1 MHVTEASGAVT
12 GGSFAARPPVLL
24 ATKIYPPRLPAGL
37 IDRPRLVCLAG
48 EAENK
53 RLTVIKAPAGFGKTS
68 LALTWLER
76 LRREG
81 VLVAW
86 LSLDSED
93 DEPARFLY
101 HLAQALQQACDNVGA
116 SAIGLTTAASLVPA
130 QAIVSTLI
138 NELVEVA
145 DEVCIF
151 LDDFHLISLPAIHD
165 AVSFLVENAPSHVH
179 VVICTRTDPPLP
191 LGRLRARN
199 SLLELDAS
207 TLRFDFDETRRFVEH
222 ECPGKLHASSI
233 KSLFTRTEGWA
244 AALRISASVLARA
257 AHKPYAEVAPASG
270 ASRPFAAYLEDMVKR
285 LPGGMV
291 EFMLRTSILERL
303 SAPLCEALTG
313 VRTSQAMLESIAA
326 RQLLLEPLDLDGSW
340 FRFHHLMGEY
350 LHRRLQTQH
359 RDEVADLHRRA
370 CQWYAQEAQWTDAVR
385 HAIAAGDTEE
395 AVSLIGRCAM
405 ALVTKG
411 DLLTLL
417 GWQRQFPA
425 HLMRSQIKVTLAI
438 AWGMALAMRFG
449 EALAMLDTI
458 EKDADASGADA
469 STDSGPVHWECQAI
483 RSVVAALQDDAHACL
498 ALAQTCLERPSTDIW
513 TTNVVSNVVR
523 FAHWKTGNLEALY
536 AVPWVPYSIEEDSRN
551 VFASV
556 YRLTLLG
563 HVEMQQLHFPLAER
577 YFQGAMRLAEQHAG
591 PKSIAVAQVAPMI
604 GQLRYEQGRLDEAE
618 ALVSDLMPVID
629 AAVLLDSALMAYRM
643 LIRTAGAR
651 SETVQAYALID
662 RAQALAYARKWDR
675 LSAGALV
682 ERTRLNLAE
691 GRIVEAAASVAQLD
705 RLADA
710 ASAAATSAAPEIATY
725 RGLARAYLAMEQGR
739 TQDAADTLTASLQ
752 AIECRHGCYL
762 ALRLRTVLA
771 LVWMAAGE
779 RARAVETFRQVLK
792 AAAPAGLYQ
801 SIVDQGPQIVPL
813 LQAVRD
819 ALRGE
824 AQAKALLA
832 YVDRLLDGSRA
843 LYQPGDTRARNAER
857 EALSAR
863 ERDIIGLIAHGQS
876 NKEIARTLGIA
887 PETVKSHVKSI
898 FVKLSV
904 DKRAQAVAR
913 AQSLGLVGSV

>member
-1 MHVTEASGAVT
+1 MHVSEASGAVT
-12 GGSFAARPPVLL
+12 GGAFTARPPLLL

-101 HLAQALQQACDNVGA
+101 HLAQALQQACDGVGA

-130 QAIVSTLI
+130 QSIVSTLI
-138 NELVEVA
+138 NELVEVD

-151 LDDFHLISLPAIHD
+151 LDDFHLISLPAVHD

-191 LGRLRARN
+191 LGRLRAGN

-207 TLRFDFDETRRFVEH
+207 TLRFDFDETRSFVEH

-257 AHKPYAEVAPASG
+257 AHKPDAEVAPASG

-303 SAPLCEALTG
+303 SAPLCEAVTG

-326 RQLLLEPLDLDGSW
+326 RQLLLEPLDLDGTW

-385 HAIAAGDTEE
+385 HAIAAGDAEE

-438 AWGMALAMRFG
+438 AWGMALAMRFD

-458 EKDADASGADA
+458 EKDAASSADP
-469 STDSGPVHWECQAI
+469 DSVRWECQAI

-498 ALAQTCLERPSTDIW
+498 ALAEGCLKRPSTDVW
-513 TTNVVSNVVR
+513 TANVASNVVR
-523 FAHWKTGNLEALY
+523 FAHWKMGNLEALY

-577 YFQGAMRLAEQHAG
+577 YFQEAMRLAEQHAG

-604 GQLRYEQGRLDEAE
+604 AQLRYEQGRLDEAE

-651 SETVQAYALID
+651 SDTVQAYALID

-705 RLADA
+705 RLADS
-710 ASAAATSAAPEIATY
+710 ASTAATSAAAEIATY
-725 RGLARAYLAMEQGR
+725 RGLARAYLAMAQGR
-739 TQDAADTLTASLQ
+739 TPDAADTLTATLQ
-752 AIECRHGCYL
+752 TIECRHGCYL

-771 LVWMAAGE
+771 LVWMAANE
-779 RARAVETFRQVLK
+779 SARAVETFREVFK

-813 LQAVRD
+813 LQAVRE
-819 ALRGE
+819 ALRGD
-824 AQAKALLA
+824 AHAKALLA

-843 LYQPGDTRARNAER
+843 LYQLGETRTRNAER
-857 EALSAR
+857 EPLSAR

-898 FVKLSV
+898 FVKLAV

>member
-1 MHVTEASGAVT
+1 MHVSEASGAVT
-12 GGSFAARPPVLL
+12 GGAFTARPPLLL

-76 LRREG
+76 LRRDG

-101 HLAQALQQACDNVGA
+101 HLAQALQQACDGVGA

-130 QAIVSTLI
+130 QSIVSTLI
-138 NELVEVA
+138 NELVEVD

-151 LDDFHLISLPAIHD
+151 LDDFHLISLPAVHD

-191 LGRLRARN
+191 LGRLRAGN

-207 TLRFDFDETRRFVEH
+207 TLRFDFDETRSFVEH

-233 KSLFTRTEGWA
+233 KLLFTRTEGWA

-257 AHKPYAEVAPASG
+257 AHKPDAEVAPASG

-303 SAPLCEALTG
+303 SAPLCEAVTG

-326 RQLLLEPLDLDGSW
+326 RQLLLEPLDLDGTW

-385 HAIAAGDTEE
+385 HAIAAGDVEE

-425 HLMRSQIKVTLAI
+425 HLMRSQTKVTLAI
-438 AWGMALAMRFG
+438 AWGMALAMRFD

-458 EKDADASGADA
+458 EKDAAS
-469 STDSGPVHWECQAI
+469 STDPASVRWECQAI

-498 ALAQTCLERPSTDIW
+498 ALAEDCLKRPSTDVW
-513 TTNVVSNVVR
+513 TTNVASNVVR
-523 FAHWKTGNLEALY
+523 FAHWKMGNLEALY
-536 AVPWVPYSIEEDSRN
+536 AVQWVPYSIEEDSRN

-577 YFQGAMRLAEQHAG
+577 YFQEAMRLAERHAG

-604 GQLRYEQGRLDEAE
+604 AQLRYEQGRLDEAE

-629 AAVLLDSALMAYRM
+629 AAVLLDSALMAYRL

-651 SETVQAYALID
+651 SDTAQAYALID

-705 RLADA
+705 RLADS
-710 ASAAATSAAPEIATY
+710 ASAAATSAAAEIATY
-725 RGLARAYLAMEQGR
+725 RGLARAYLAMAQGR
-739 TQDAADTLTASLQ
+739 AQDAADTLTATLQ
-752 AIECRHGCYL
+752 TIECRHGFYL

-771 LVWMAAGE
+771 LVWMAANE
-779 RARAVETFRQVLK
+779 SARAVETFREVLK
-792 AAAPAGLYQ
+792 AAAPAELYQ

-813 LQAVRD
+813 LQAVRE

-824 AQAKALLA
+824 AQSKPLLA

-843 LYQPGDTRARNAER
+843 LYLPGDTRARNAER
-857 EALSAR
+857 EPLSAR

-876 NKEIARTLGIA
+876 NKEVARTLGIA

-898 FVKLSV
+898 FVKLAV

>member
-1 MHVTEASGAVT
+1 MHVSEASGAVT
-12 GGSFAARPPVLL
+12 GGAFTARPPLLL

-101 HLAQALQQACDNVGA
+101 HLAQALQQACDGVGA

-130 QAIVSTLI
+130 QSIVSTLI
-138 NELVEVA
+138 NELVEVD

-151 LDDFHLISLPAIHD
+151 LDDFHLISLPAVHD

-191 LGRLRARN
+191 LGRLRAGN

-207 TLRFDFDETRRFVEH
+207 TLRFDFDETRSFVEH

-257 AHKPYAEVAPASG
+257 AHKPDAEVAPASG

-303 SAPLCEALTG
+303 SAPLCEAVTG

-326 RQLLLEPLDLDGSW
+326 RQLLLEPLDLDGTW

-385 HAIAAGDTEE
+385 HAIAAGDAEE

-438 AWGMALAMRFG
+438 AWGMALAMRFD

-458 EKDADASGADA
+458 EKDAASSADP
-469 STDSGPVHWECQAI
+469 DSVRWECQAI

-498 ALAQTCLERPSTDIW
+498 ALAEGCLKRPSTDVW
-513 TTNVVSNVVR
+513 TANVASNVVR
-523 FAHWKTGNLEALY
+523 FAHWKMGNLEALY

-577 YFQGAMRLAEQHAG
+577 YFQEAMRLAEQHAG

-604 GQLRYEQGRLDEAE
+604 AQLRYEQGRLDEAE

-651 SETVQAYALID
+651 SDTVQAYALID

-705 RLADA
+705 RLADS
-710 ASAAATSAAPEIATY
+710 ASTAATSAAAEIATY
-725 RGLARAYLAMEQGR
+725 RGLARAYLAMAQGR
-739 TQDAADTLTASLQ
+739 TPDAADTLTATLQ
-752 AIECRHGCYL
+752 TIECRHGCYL

-771 LVWMAAGE
+771 LVWMAANE
-779 RARAVETFRQVLK
+779 SARAVETFREVLK

-813 LQAVRD
+813 LQAVRE
-819 ALRGE
+819 ALRGD
-824 AQAKALLA
+824 AHAKALLA

-843 LYQPGDTRARNAER
+843 LYQLGETRTRNAER
-857 EALSAR
+857 EPLSAR

-898 FVKLSV
+898 FVKLAV

>member
-1 MHVTEASGAVT
+1 MHVSEASGAVT
-12 GGSFAARPPVLL
+12 GGAFTARPPLLL

-101 HLAQALQQACDNVGA
+101 HLAQALQQACDGVGA

-130 QAIVSTLI
+130 QSIVSTLI
-138 NELVEVA
+138 NELVEVD

-151 LDDFHLISLPAIHD
+151 LDDFHLISLPAVHD

-191 LGRLRARN
+191 LGRLRAGN

-207 TLRFDFDETRRFVEH
+207 TLRFDFDETRSFVEH

-233 KSLFTRTEGWA
+233 KLLFARTEGWA

-257 AHKPYAEVAPASG
+257 AHKPDAEVAPASG

-303 SAPLCEALTG
+303 SAPLCEAVTG

-326 RQLLLEPLDLDGSW
+326 RQLLLEPLDLDGTW

-385 HAIAAGDTEE
+385 HAIAAGDVEE

-425 HLMRSQIKVTLAI
+425 HLMRSQTKVTLAI
-438 AWGMALAMRFG
+438 AWGMALAMRFD

-458 EKDADASGADA
+458 EKDAAS
-469 STDSGPVHWECQAI
+469 STDPASVRWECQAI

-498 ALAQTCLERPSTDIW
+498 ALAEDCLKRPSTDVW
-513 TTNVVSNVVR
+513 TTNVASNVVR
-523 FAHWKTGNLEALY
+523 FAHWKMGNLEALY
-536 AVPWVPYSIEEDSRN
+536 AVQWVPYSIEEDSRN

-577 YFQGAMRLAEQHAG
+577 YFQEAMRLAERHAG

-604 GQLRYEQGRLDEAE
+604 AQLRYEQGRLDEAE

-629 AAVLLDSALMAYRM
+629 AAVLLDSALMAYRL

-651 SETVQAYALID
+651 SDTAQAYALID

-675 LSAGALV
+675 LSAAALV

-705 RLADA
+705 RLADS
-710 ASAAATSAAPEIATY
+710 ASAAATSAAAEIATY
-725 RGLARAYLAMEQGR
+725 RGLARAYLAMAQGR
-739 TQDAADTLTASLQ
+739 AQDAADTLTATLQ
-752 AIECRHGCYL
+752 TIECRHGFYL

-771 LVWMAAGE
+771 LVWMAANE
-779 RARAVETFRQVLK
+779 SARAVETFREVLK
-792 AAAPAGLYQ
+792 AAAPAELYQ

-813 LQAVRD
+813 LQAVRE

-824 AQAKALLA
+824 AQSKPLLA

-843 LYQPGDTRARNAER
+843 LYLPGDTRARNAER
-857 EALSAR
+857 EPLSAR

-876 NKEIARTLGIA
+876 NKEVARTLGIA

-898 FVKLSV
+898 FVKLAV